1 MFQPRRFAIR
11 LSGNFLVSFLS
22 PVLGLNVVL
31 DISFTDTILASLLSA
46 VFVTGI
52 VAGREFER
60 YKE

>member
-1 MFQPRRFAIR
+1 MFQPKRFAIR
-11 LSGNFLVSFLS
+11 LTGNFLVSFLS

-31 DISFTDTILASLLSA
+31 DIAFTDTILASLLSA

>member
-1 MFQPRRFAIR
+1 MFQPKRFAIR
-11 LSGNFLVSFLS
+11 LTGNFMVSFLS

-31 DISFTDTILASLLSA
+31 EIAFVDTILASLLSA
-46 VFVTGI
+46 AFVTGI

>member
-11 LSGNFLVSFLS
+11 LSGNFMVSFLS

-31 DISFTDTILASLLSA
+31 DIPFIDTILASLLSA